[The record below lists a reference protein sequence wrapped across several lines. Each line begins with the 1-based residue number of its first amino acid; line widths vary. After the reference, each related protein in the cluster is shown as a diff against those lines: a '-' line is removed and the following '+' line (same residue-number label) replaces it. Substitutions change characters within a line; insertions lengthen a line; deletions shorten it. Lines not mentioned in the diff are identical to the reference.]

1 MILIVSMKE
10 SGLMDRLEGYNT
22 NGHEYRVSQIDRS
35 NSKRLKWMLS
45 EAEKKVKSVDN
56 SSEKNNTFSNNV
68 KNIFNPS
75 NINKVNRFNSSNIF
89 NNKK

>member
-45 EAEKKVKSVDN
+45 EAEKKVMK
-56 SSEKNNTFSNNV
+56 
-68 KNIFNPS
+68 
-75 NINKVNRFNSSNIF
+75 
-89 NNKK
+89 

>member
-1 MILIVSMKE
+1 
-10 SGLMDRLEGYNT
+10 MDRLEGYNT